1 MPFVNTELLNI
12 PFLRDRTSFQGLW
25 TVLLI
30 LYLEYF
36 VLLAY
41 VLVQDTQVPLCLK
54 IIFFLI
60 VIFFSIVISYLKIN
74 SSGLPKGQAT
84 HTTFVMYLCK
94 ARN

>member
-60 VIFFSIVISYLKIN
+60 VIFSPLLFL
-74 SSGLPKGQAT
+74 T
-84 HTTFVMYLCK
+84 
-94 ARN
+94 